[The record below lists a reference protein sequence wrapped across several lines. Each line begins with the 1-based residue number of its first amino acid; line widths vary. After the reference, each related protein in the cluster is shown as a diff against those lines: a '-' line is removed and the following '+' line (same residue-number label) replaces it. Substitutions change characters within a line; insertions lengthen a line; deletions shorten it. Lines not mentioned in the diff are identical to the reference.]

1 MKLPGHCVRS
11 GKGER
16 VGVFPGAQLSFDDAA
31 FGRHSFIIARHASA
45 TLIAVSAG
53 GDTVERA
60 ILFEDAFG
68 YRRLSARKCLE
79 TWLCEYDYSLLQA
92 DLGLRESGPAL
103 FVILR
108 FREDRFTETTHA
120 ALVGGG
126 EHAGG
131 RVVALSEL
139 EYQERGHFLSRF
151 AECAHQKLGL
161 PPDEVSPALD
171 ELFAKVGERRASVRH
186 PITAPALMTVGDRR
200 LEGAVENL
208 SSGGALV
215 RTASP
220 PVLQSKVELEVKLPD
235 GPMRAEATVVSV
247 SERGVSL
254 KFTPVAAPEVQQ
266 RLDSLPTTKLE
277 SPVTAATLVSPAEKT
292 PEVERVGPYELL
304 SLLGSGGTSDVH
316 FARVT
321 EGARIGEYVAV
332 KRLHKR
338 RAQDPAAV
346 RAFEAEAKTLSL
358 FKHPNIVRALDTL
371 VVEGH
376 HCLVMEVIEG
386 RDLGQIL
393 RRCRSRKKQLPI
405 DVACFMA
412 KVLLD
417 ALGAVHGAKDE
428 AGEPLELVH
437 GDVSPHNLFVS
448 KTGLI
453 KLGDFGL
460 SRRAGT
466 EGARAVKEGRPS
478 YLSPDAL
485 SGEVATSGDLWAAAV
500 TLYELL
506 TLEQPFVGNTLD
518 ELTLA
523 IRSTREKP
531 LRERRD
537 ECSGPLEAVLR
548 QALEKNRALRFQNAK
563 AFADAVSVHFHPVR
577 TPMRVASVV
586 RDLYA

>member
-1 MKLPGHCVRS
+1 MS
-11 GKGER
+11 
-16 VGVFPGAQLSFDDAA
+16 
-31 FGRHSFIIARHASA
+31 
-45 TLIAVSAG
+45 TG

-79 TWLCEYDYSLLQA
+79 TWLSEYDYSLLQV

-108 FREDRFTETTHA
+108 FREDRFTQTTHA
-120 ALVGGG
+120 ALVGQG

-151 AECAHQKLGL
+151 AECGLQKLGL
-161 PPDEVSPALD
+161 APDEVTVAL
-171 ELFAKVGERRASVRH
+171 EEVFSKVGERRASVRH
-186 PITAPALMTVGDRR
+186 PITAPALMTVGDQQV
-200 LEGAVENL
+200 EGAVENL

-220 PVLQSKVELEVKLPD
+220 LVFQARVKLEVKLPD
-235 GPMRAEATVVSV
+235 GPMRAEATVVNV
-247 SERGVSL
+247 SDRGVSL
-254 KFTPVAAPEVQQ
+254 QFGPVAAPEVQQ
-266 RLDSLPTTKLE
+266 RLDSLPPAKLE
-277 SPVTAATLVSPAEKT
+277 SPVSAATLVT
-292 PEVERVGPYELL
+292 PVGPSAEVERVGPYELL

-321 EGARIGEYVAV
+321 EGPRQGEYVAV

-338 RAQDPAAV
+338 RAQDPSAV

-358 FKHPNIVRALDTL
+358 FEHPNIVRALDTL
-371 VVEGH
+371 VFEGR

-386 RDLGQIL
+386 RDVGQIL

-417 ALGAVHGAKDE
+417 ALGAVHGVKDE
-428 AGEPLELVH
+428 AGAPLELVH

-448 KTGLI
+448 KVGLI

-460 SRRAGT
+460 ARRAGA
-466 EGARAVKEGRPS
+466 EGARAVKEARPS

-506 TLEQPFVGNTLD
+506 TLEQPFTGDTLD
-518 ELTLA
+518 ELTNA
-523 IRSTREKP
+523 IRSSREVP

-548 QALEKNRALRFQNAK
+548 QALAKNRTHRFLSAK
-563 AFADAVSVHFHPVR
+563 AFADAVSVHFHPVT
-577 TPMRVASVV
+577 TPLRVASVV